1 MRQLTVG
8 NLAKRAEVNVETIRY
23 YERLGLLP
31 SPPRTEAG
39 YRLFSEDAVL
49 RLQFIQRA
57 QDLGFSLKEIRN
69 LLDLRLRP
77 GACCADVREQAET
90 KIAEIDR
97 KLRSL
102 RAMRSALVRL
112 VEACCGNGPVNDCP
126 ILESL
131 SRQEHHD

>member
-39 YRLFSEDAVL
+39 YRLFSEDSVL